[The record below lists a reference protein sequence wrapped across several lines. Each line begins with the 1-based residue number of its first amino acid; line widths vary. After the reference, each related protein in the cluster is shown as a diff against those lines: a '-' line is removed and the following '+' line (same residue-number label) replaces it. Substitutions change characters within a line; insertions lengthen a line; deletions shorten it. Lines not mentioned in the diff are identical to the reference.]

1 MAILTKQTSRIL
13 NFYHQTTKHT
23 SDAPETS
30 VENINE
36 KIPFWYHIVVCH
48 IDHSLTLCV
57 QNQQ

>member
-1 MAILTKQTSRIL
+1 MAILAKQASRIL
-13 NFYHQTTKHT
+13 NFYQTTKHT

-30 VENINE
+30 VENTNE

-48 IDHSLTLCV
+48 IDPSLTLCV